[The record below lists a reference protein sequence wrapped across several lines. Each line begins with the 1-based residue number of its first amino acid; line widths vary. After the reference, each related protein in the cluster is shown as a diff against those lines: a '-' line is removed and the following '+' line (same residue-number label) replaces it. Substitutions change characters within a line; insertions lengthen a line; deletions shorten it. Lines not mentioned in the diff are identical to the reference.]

1 MHPHLSHSLTLRA
14 LAYLLSYTYTCSL
27 SESSIGRGLMEG
39 MKQLAYNTAVKLI
52 LAALEHN
59 LLPDFVTRRYG
70 RFMAANI
77 LRSGYKSSSELQ
89 LSDLLHFAHCTLSLS
104 LLPS

>member
-1 MHPHLSHSLTLRA
+1 
-14 LAYLLSYTYTCSL
+14 
-27 SESSIGRGLMEG
+27 MEG